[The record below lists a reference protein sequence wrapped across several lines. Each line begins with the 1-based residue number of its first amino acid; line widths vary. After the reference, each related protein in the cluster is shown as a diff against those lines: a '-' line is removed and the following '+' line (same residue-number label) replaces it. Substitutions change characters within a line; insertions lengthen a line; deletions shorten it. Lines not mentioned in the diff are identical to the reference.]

1 MRLDLGQSYV
11 DNVGD
16 DLYEEG
22 ALGQG
27 QAEDH
32 GQAEGQGQPNV
43 RATHLNAGTAHS
55 QNRYG
60 TSRRRPPRLDTRH
73 RAQAGPSRE
82 DENP

>member
-27 QAEDH
+27 QAEDQVPDMH
-32 GQAEGQGQPNV
+32 DRCARGYATILPQP
-43 RATHLNAGTAHS
+43 RATVPSAAGFGAV
-55 QNRYG
+55 
-60 TSRRRPPRLDTRH
+60 PTRF
-73 RAQAGPSRE
+73 RARWSAVDFYYQTI
-82 DENP
+82 